1 MHGQPAAKV
10 IKCECGFIARGQTE
24 KELLD
29 TAEQHIRNDHPDLVG
44 RVSRTDLLEM
54 AEDA

>member
-1 MHGQPAAKV
+1 MHGQSARV

-24 KELLD
+24 EELLD
-29 TAEQHIRNDHPDLVG
+29 AAEAHIRNDHPDLVG
-44 RVSRTDLLEM
+44 RVSRDDLLEM